1 MAWVVDQVADLG
13 AVLAGLVFPDQCAG
27 CRAGEGGVGSLCT
40 GCLAWL
46 AGPVRCCWPAPAPPG
61 LPVPFAAADY
71 AGPVQSAI
79 IEHKE
84 HGRAGL
90 ARPLGAALGRALWCV
105 LDHTVASPRL
115 GTQGAHQGGGGRAGR
130 SGSAGSGSADRRP
143 TVVVA
148 VPSSRSAI
156 RRRGYDPTA
165 RLARAATATVRRR
178 GGAVTLR
185 PVLRHSRSVIDQ
197 AGLSSDERW
206 LNLSGALV
214 VPRRLAELVAGRE
227 IVLVDDVLTT
237 GATLAEAARALREA
251 GGVVVGAA
259 VVAATVRR
267 QPSYPVGRDKALY
280 PSSPDAVS
288 VSGMAPARVRGCVE
302 IDRCTN
308 GDRSRQ
314 ADASRRRSG
323 PRKATFR
330 RPITVRLRS
339 KSCLAGRPD
348 VFRIERRWVVA

>member
-1 MAWVVDQVADLG
+1 MAWVVDRVADLG
-13 AVLAGLVFPDQCAG
+13 GALAGLVFPDRCAG
-27 CRAGEGGVGSLCT
+27 CRVGGPAAGALCA

-46 AGPVRCCWPAPAPPG
+46 AGPVRSCWPTPVPAGLPAP
-61 LPVPFAAADY
+61 FSAADY
-71 AGPVQSAI
+71 TGPVRSAI

-84 HGRAGL
+84 HGRVGL
-90 ARPLGAALGRALWCV
+90 ARPLGSALGRALRFA
-105 LDHTVASPRL
+105 LDHAAAAPRS
-115 GTQGAHQGGGGRAGR
+115 GTRRPGPIRRLGR
-130 SGSAGSGSADRRP
+130 SGSAGSSRLYHEP

-148 VPSSRSAI
+148 VPSSRSAV

-165 RLARAATATVRRR
+165 RLARAAVATVRRG

-197 AGLSSDERW
+197 AGLDADQRW

-214 VPRRLAELVAGRE
+214 VPPRLIALIAGRE

-237 GATLAEAARALREA
+237 GATLAEAARALREV

-267 QPSYPVGRDKALY
+267 QPQLAGRSRQALY
-280 PSSPDAVS
+280 PSLPDAVS

-302 IDRCTN
+302 AGRYTD

-314 ADASRRRSG
+314 ADASRRQSG
-323 PRKATFR
+323 PRKATFC

-348 VFRIERRWVVA
+348 VFRTGRRGVVA

>member
-1 MAWVVDQVADLG
+1 MAWLVEQVADLG
-13 AVLAGLVFPDQCAG
+13 AALAGLVFPGRCAG
-27 CRAGEGGVGSLCT
+27 CRAGAAGTLCA

-46 AGPVRCCWPAPAPPG
+46 AGPAQLCRPTPMPPG
-61 LPVPFAAADY
+61 LPVPFSVADY

-84 HGRAGL
+84 HGRVGL
-90 ARPLGAALGRALWCV
+90 ARPLGGALGRALCCAIE
-105 LDHTVASPRL
+105 HA
-115 GTQGAHQGGGGRAGR
+115 AGFGPDPP
-130 SGSAGSGSADRRP
+130 GSARRGRIGPVGSAAAGPRQPP

-148 VPSSRSAI
+148 VPSSRSAV

-165 RLARAATATVRRR
+165 RLARAAVASVRR
-178 GGAVTLR
+178 GGGVVTLR

-197 AGLSSDERW
+197 AGLSAEERW

-214 VPRRLAELVAGRE
+214 VPPRLVRLVAGRE
-227 IVLVDDVLTT
+227 IVLLDDVLTT

-259 VVAATVRR
+259 VIAATVRR
-267 QPSYPVGRDKALY
+267 QPRPPGRWRQALY
-280 PSSPDAVS
+280 PSLPDAVS

-302 IDRCTN
+302 IGRHTN
-308 GDRSRQ
+308 GARSRQ
-314 ADASRRRSG
+314 ADASRRQSG
-323 PRKATFR
+323 PRKATLR

-339 KSCLAGRPD
+339 KSCLGGRPD
-348 VFRIERRWVVA
+348 VFRTGRRGVVA

>member
-1 MAWVVDQVADLG
+1 M
-13 AVLAGLVFPDQCAG
+13 FPDRCAG
-27 CRAGEGGVGSLCT
+27 CRSSGSGVGSLCA
-40 GCLAWL
+40 GCLASL
-46 AGPVRCCWPAPAPPG
+46 AGPVRCCWPTPAPPG
-61 LPVPFAAADY
+61 LPVPFSAADY

-90 ARPLGAALGRALWCV
+90 ARPLGAALGRALRSA
-105 LDHTVASPRL
+105 LDHAGAPRL
-115 GTQGAHQGGGGRAGR
+115 GTRGRGQSVRAGR
-130 SGSAGSGSADRRP
+130 SGSAGLSPLHRRP
-143 TVVVA
+143 TIVVA
-148 VPSSRSAI
+148 VPSSRSAV

-165 RLARAATATVRRR
+165 RLSRAAVATVRRG

-214 VPRRLAELVAGRE
+214 VPRRLVELVTGRE

-251 GGVVVGAA
+251 GGVVIGAA

-267 QPSYPVGRDKALY
+267 QAQLPGRSRQALY
-280 PSSPDAVS
+280 PSLPDAVS

-302 IDRCTN
+302 IDRYTN

-314 ADASRRRSG
+314 ADASRRQSG

-348 VFRIERRWVVA
+348 VFRIERRGVVA